1 MHETY
6 KGMKKKNKISKGLN
20 RLLNSKEVNHF
31 VSYTGHFIQGP
42 HDQSQYLNRF
52 TEAQLLEIAR

>member
-1 MHETY
+1 
-6 KGMKKKNKISKGLN
+6 MKKKNKISKGLN

-31 VSYTGHFIQGP
+31 VSYTGHFIQGQN
-42 HDQSQYLNRF
+42 DQSQYLNRF